1 MYEITRES
9 SLKWTMALLHLMDY
23 FFFHVLDGWILSRQ
37 ILLSVW
43 GCFIWIQNNNIR
55 SLSVLTFTAFHWRK
69 PFPTINSPTLFCLSL
84 EESIDGFVR
93 SVANC
98 QNHLLRKQNM
108 VIIQYKS
115 QAEQE
120 FYSMC
125 VNATENKL
133 SDL

>member
-1 MYEITRES
+1 MRLQERAVWSGQRHYCIW
-9 SLKWTMALLHLMDY
+9 WTI
-23 FFFHVLDGWILSRQ
+23 FFLCSRWLDTFQTDLIECMGMFYNI
-37 ILLSVW
+37 
-43 GCFIWIQNNNIR
+43 IR

-115 QAEQE
+115 RAEQE

-125 VNATENKL
+125 VNTTENKL